1 MAVDRNEP
9 EIPVSAYRNWKFAT
23 ALLMGASA
31 DLDAG
36 AATAGDCA
44 PIVEAE
50 QATVAAPGFRQY
62 MSAAAD
68 GKDERLLSIA
78 LGDTVYMALGGPGGW
93 QKMDRTEIIAMA
105 RAAADD
111 ADYRDC
117 RSLGSERVGGVATAV
132 YEFTMASKSDG
143 FASSHAKV
151 WIGPDGLLRKQST
164 TQGSLR
170 YEFDDVKAPI
180 P

>member
-1 MAVDRNEP
+1 M
-9 EIPVSAYRNWKFAT
+9 SAYRNWIYAT
-23 ALLMGASA
+23 ALLTGASA
-31 DLDAG
+31 GSDAG
-36 AATAGDCA
+36 AAMAGDCA

-50 QATVAAPGFRQY
+50 QATIVAPGFRQY

-78 LGDTVYMALGGPGGW
+78 LGDSVYMALGGAGGW
-93 QKMDRTEIIAMA
+93 QKLDRREIIAMA
-105 RAAADD
+105 RTAADD
-111 ADYRDC
+111 ADFRDC
-117 RSLGSERVGGVATAV
+117 KALGSEPIGGLATAV
-132 YEFTMASKSDG
+132 FEFTMASKSG
-143 FASSHAKV
+143 SFAPNHAKV

-164 TQGSLR
+164 NQGSLR

>member
-1 MAVDRNEP
+1 MRT
-9 EIPVSAYRNWKFAT
+9 YRNWMFAT
-23 ALLMGASA
+23 ALLMDASA
-31 DLDAG
+31 GTDAG
-36 AATAGDCA
+36 AAMAGDCA
-44 PIVEAE
+44 PIVNAE

-93 QKMDRTEIIAMA
+93 HKMDRKEIIAMA

-117 RSLGSERVGGVATAV
+117 RSLGSEPVGGVATAV
-132 YEFTMASKSDG
+132 YEFTMASKSG
-143 FASSHAKV
+143 SFTPSHSKV
-151 WIGPDGLLRKQST
+151 WIGPEGLLRKQST
-164 TQGSLR
+164 TRGSLR
-170 YEFDDVKAPI
+170 YEFDHVKAPI
-180 P
+180 L

>member
-1 MAVDRNEP
+1 M
-9 EIPVSAYRNWKFAT
+9 SAYRNLMFAT

-31 DLDAG
+31 GPDAG
-36 AATAGDCA
+36 AATASDCA
-44 PIVEAE
+44 PIVKAE
-50 QATVAAPGFRQY
+50 RATVAAAGFRQY
-62 MSAAAD
+62 ISTAAD
-68 GKDERLLSIA
+68 GQDERLLSIA

-93 QKMDRTEIIAMA
+93 QKMDRKEIIAMA
-105 RAAADD
+105 RTAADD
-111 ADYRDC
+111 ADLRDC
-117 RSLGSERVGGVATAV
+117 KALASEPIGGLTVAV
-132 YEFTMASKSDG
+132 YEFTMASKSG
-143 FASSHAKV
+143 SFAPSHAMV

>member
-1 MAVDRNEP
+1 M
-9 EIPVSAYRNWKFAT
+9 FAT

-31 DLDAG
+31 GPDAG
-36 AATAGDCA
+36 AATASDCA
-44 PIVEAE
+44 PIVKAE
-50 QATVAAPGFRQY
+50 RATVAAPGFRQY
-62 MSAAAD
+62 ISSAAD

-93 QKMDRTEIIAMA
+93 QKMDRKEIIAMA
-105 RAAADD
+105 RTAADD
-111 ADYRDC
+111 ADFRDC
-117 RSLGSERVGGVATAV
+117 KALGPEPIGGLTVAV
-132 YEFTMASKSDG
+132 YEFTMASKSG
-143 FASSHAKV
+143 RFAPSHAKV

-164 TQGSLR
+164 TEGSLR